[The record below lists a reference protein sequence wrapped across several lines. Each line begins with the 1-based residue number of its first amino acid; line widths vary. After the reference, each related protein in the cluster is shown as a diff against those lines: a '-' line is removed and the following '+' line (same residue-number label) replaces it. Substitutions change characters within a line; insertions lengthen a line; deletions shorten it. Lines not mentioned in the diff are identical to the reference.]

1 VSAKPSGASLPAR
14 ATADG
19 IVLAVRLTP
28 KSAAD
33 AVTGIDDTGDGP
45 PVLKARVR
53 AAPEKGKANAALAEL
68 VADWLDEP
76 KSRAELV
83 SGGKSRLKQVLVRG
97 DAAALMQRLAARLA
111 ALKPG
116 D

>member
-1 VSAKPSGASLPAR
+1 MSAKPPRAPLPAR

-28 KSAAD
+28 KSGAD
-33 AVTGIDDTGDGP
+33 AVTGIDDMGEGP

-53 AAPEKGKANAALAEL
+53 AAPENGKANAALAVL
-68 VADWLDEP
+68 IADWLDQP

-97 DAAALMQRLAARLA
+97 DAGALMQRLAARLE
-111 ALKPG
+111 ALKSG

>member
-1 VSAKPSGASLPAR
+1 MTGVPSAALPAR

-28 KSAAD
+28 KSGAD
-33 AVTGIDDTGDGP
+33 AVTGFEALGDGRL
-45 PVLKARVR
+45 VLKARVR

-68 VADWLDEP
+68 IADWLGAP

-83 SGGKSRLKQVLVRG
+83 TGGKSRLKQILVRG
-97 DAAALMQRLAARLA
+97 DAAMLMER
-111 ALKPG
+111 
-116 D
+116 